1 MQENIQSGMPWVGAN
16 NPVFGDTWV
25 QLNGPDSVKIQYDEL
40 SPSEQ
45 VYIVQF
51 LLNAQTPVLIPPT
64 SFSAGDQASISGIQ
78 AAFAV
83 DQSTHAIITSMLD
96 NWLISI
102 QKSYDEAKISDQK
115 KRIETDEIQR
125 RLVNLSE
132 INSQYRSSEIQ
143 ASASDSELSAVAAG
157 IMITGIAIAPVMIPD
172 PTGVVSI
179 KPIQDMAAQTIQPL
193 ATDLSMLIPV
203 FCMGYMFQ
211 SVREVMAAPPKN
223 GGEIK
228 NLAFA
233 NQFADNMLNLMA
245 SGSFKSF
252 LTALITSS
260 IAKGE
265 PVDPQ
270 RMTQL
275 MATIKFVLLAS
286 ALALVYIA
294 EAGRM
299 TSTEF
304 RSMLNGDVDL
314 PEDSKLNRLLEA
326 LRGVPGNEEDQG
338 LLGQMDP
345 EEAESMLSALDAFF
359 NDNPTLDTLSDPS
372 KVFQN
377 LNLYIP
383 QGPIGA

>member
-1 MQENIQSGMPWVGAN
+1 MAGDIQSGMPWIGAN

-25 QLNGPDSVKIQYDEL
+25 QLNGPDSEKVQYDQL

-51 LLNAQTPVLIPPT
+51 LLNAQTPVLIPPS
-64 SFSAGDQASISGIQ
+64 SFSVADQASISGIQ
-78 AAFAV
+78 AAFAA
-83 DQSTHAIITSMLD
+83 DQSKHAIITSMLD

-132 INSQYRSSEIQ
+132 INSQYKASEVES
-143 ASASDSELSAVAAG
+143 SASDSELSAVAVG

-203 FCMGYMFQ
+203 FCMGFMYE
-211 SVREVMAAPPKN
+211 SVRQVMAETPKN
-223 GGEIK
+223 NGEIK
-228 NLAFA
+228 NLDFA
-233 NQFADNMLNLMA
+233 NKYAANMLNLMA
-245 SGSFKSF
+245 SGSFNSF
-252 LTALITSS
+252 LTALITAS
-260 IAKGE
+260 IAKGA

-270 RMTQL
+270 RLTQL
-275 MATIKFVLLAS
+275 MATVKFILLAS

-294 EAGRM
+294 QAGSM
-299 TSTEF
+299 TSIEF
-304 RSMLNGDVDL
+304 RDMLNG
-314 PEDSKLNRLLEA
+314 KLNLPADSALSKLLEA
-326 LRGVPGNEEDQG
+326 MRGVPGDNKNQG
-338 LLGQMDP
+338 LLGEMDP
-345 EEAESMLSALDAFF
+345 EEAETILASLDAFF
-359 NDNPTLDTLSDPS
+359 NDNPTLETLSSPS
-372 KVFQN
+372 QVFQN

-383 QGPIGA
+383 PRDVLA